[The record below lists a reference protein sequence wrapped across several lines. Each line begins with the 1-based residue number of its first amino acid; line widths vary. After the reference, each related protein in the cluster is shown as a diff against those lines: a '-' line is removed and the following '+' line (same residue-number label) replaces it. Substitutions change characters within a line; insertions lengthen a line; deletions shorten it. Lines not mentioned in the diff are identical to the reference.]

1 MRYIDGDDTPAMAGL
16 GFVADVHEGVD
27 GNLYEWVDGLSEWGE
42 PIGFWQGLEE
52 VPVDTGMSGLGALY
66 QASDGNLYQMHG
78 LEADKDDDED
88 DDDGKEGTM
97 GPKMGPGKRGEI
109 RVAEG
114 KRYRWVL
121 GVGPGGKR
129 SGFWRRLR
137 PGGPAAPGGAAP
149 ARARGAAPARRPG
162 RPGRPGVGAPP
173 PPGAPR
179 KKKKPFLKRL
189 LPFAKFATSFIPGIG
204 PAVSAGLTVAD
215 KLLTKKQGVAGDD
228 GLGALYMASDG
239 SLYQVHG
246 IDEDELRGLYDG
258 DRIEGLAADDD
269 LRGFAADDQLVG
281 VDEFGDTCGCGHP
294 HVHGVGR
301 DEALDGYVRDVP
313 QRGMQGYVLE
323 RAPRTRM
330 FERNR
335 ETPENWKPL
344 W

>member
-16 GFVADVHEGVD
+16 GSLADVHEGVD
-27 GNLYEWVDGLSEWGE
+27 GNLYEWVEGLSAWGE

-78 LEADKDDDED
+78 LEEEKDDDGGD

-109 RVAEG
+109 RVGPNG
-114 KRYRWVL
+114 KRYRWVV
-121 GVGPGGKR
+121 GVLPGGKR
-129 SGFWRRLR
+129 SGFWRRLNPR
-137 PGGPAAPGGAAP
+137 GAAVRGGAVPPPARRAAPG
-149 ARARGAAPARRPG
+149 R
-162 RPGRPGVGAPP
+162 RPGVGAPP
-173 PPGAPR
+173 PAAGR
-179 KKKKPFLKRL
+179 RKKKPFLKKL

-204 PAVSAGLTVAD
+204 PAVRAGLTVAD

-246 IDEDELRGLYDG
+246 IDEDELGGLYDG
-258 DRIEGLAADDD
+258 ERIDGLAADDD

-281 VDEFGDTCGCGHP
+281 VDDVGDSCGCGH
-294 HVHGVGR
+294 VHGMGGN
-301 DEALDGYVRDVP
+301 EPLDGYVRDVP
-313 QRGMQGYVLE
+313 QPGMQGYVLE
-323 RAPRTRM
+323 RAPQTRM
-330 FERNR
+330 FERTR